1 MLKFILIIA
10 PFLLIGLTA
19 LPHLIIKRHDAKLD
33 GEAIDEYRDTL
44 MTAIDREPTFE
55 ERWDAND
62 DEFMKKWSSFCSR
75 DLQAEE
81 DRIWQRCATEMATTL
96 ERFETDLRWTF
107 AHYACHIAGVETT
120 VEVTALH
127 LYMKAQGV
135 DFKVLREHIDP
146 LDDTHVWTSEMERE
160 LAEMLAVGV
169 AELQDE
175 EVRV

>member
-10 PFLLIGLTA
+10 PFVLIGLSA
-19 LPHLIIKRHDAKLD
+19 LPRLIIKYRDAKLD
-33 GEAIDEYRDTL
+33 GEAIEEYRDTL
-44 MTAIDREPTFE
+44 MTIDHEPTFE
-55 ERWDAND
+55 ERWDADD

-96 ERFETDLRWTF
+96 EKFEEDLRWTF

-127 LYMKAQGV
+127 LYMKAEGT
-135 DFKVLREHIDP
+135 DFKVLHEHIDP
-146 LDDTHVWTSEMERE
+146 LNDTHVWTSEMERE
-160 LAEMLAVGV
+160 LAEMLAVGT
-169 AELQDE
+169 AELKNE
-175 EVRV
+175 EVKV